1 MLIIR
6 LCHKDFILDISLCIY
21 FKSSGQG
28 KSKRVN
34 SMVEKRSVHEGR
46 KRGAKQWFKIYEKG
60 EPLKLDM
67 QLESHNLSYKRQCI
81 DVRVGAKNREA
92 PSSS

>member
-1 MLIIR
+1 M
-6 LCHKDFILDISLCIY
+6 KE
-21 FKSSGQG
+21 
-28 KSKRVN
+28 
-34 SMVEKRSVHEGR
+34 EKEEQSNGLKYVKKCEL
-46 KRGAKQWFKIYEKG
+46 
-60 EPLKLDM
+60 LKLDI